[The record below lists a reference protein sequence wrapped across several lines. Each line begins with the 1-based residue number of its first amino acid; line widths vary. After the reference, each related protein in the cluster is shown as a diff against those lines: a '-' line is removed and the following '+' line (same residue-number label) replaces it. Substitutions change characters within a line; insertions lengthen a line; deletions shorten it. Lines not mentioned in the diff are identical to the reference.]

1 MAVDSGDRRAFLR
14 DTLGKL
20 AREVARRTEE
30 KVVQRRWFRPPGA
43 RSEIEFLA
51 ACTRCGAC
59 VDVCPAHAIR
69 SAPPTAG
76 LAAGTP
82 VLEPAI
88 QACIVCADI
97 PCARACPTT
106 ALVPPAAGWD
116 EVRLGVLS
124 LDVDRCIT
132 FHGSSC
138 GVCARACPI
147 GERALAMDAQ
157 GHPVLKP
164 EGCVGCGVCVTA
176 CVTTPSSLALQ
187 IRGDR
192 SNAEW

>member
-20 AREVARRTEE
+20 AREVARRTEA

-43 RSEIEFLA
+43 RPEIEFLA

-69 SAPPTAG
+69 NAPPTAG

-82 VLEPAI
+82 MLEPSI

-97 PCARACPTT
+97 PCARACPTG

-176 CVTTPSSLALQ
+176 CVTTPSSLVLTMKS
-187 IRGDR
+187 GDL
-192 SNAEW
+192 

>member
-1 MAVDSGDRRAFLR
+1 MAVDSGDRRDFLR

-20 AREVARRTEE
+20 AREVARRAEA

-43 RSEIEFLA
+43 LPEIEFLA

-69 SAPPTAG
+69 SAPPGAG

-82 VLEPAI
+82 VLEPSI

-97 PCARACPTT
+97 PCARACPTG

-147 GERALAMDAQ
+147 GERALAMDAR

-176 CVTTPSSLALQ
+176 CVTTPSSLSLTMVTH
-187 IRGDR
+187 D
-192 SNAEW
+192 

>member
-1 MAVDSGDRRAFLR
+1 MAVDSGDRRDFLR

-20 AREVARRTEE
+20 AREVARRTEA

-43 RSEIEFLA
+43 RPEIEFLA

-69 SAPPTAG
+69 NAPPTAG

-82 VLEPAI
+82 MLEPSI

-97 PCARACPTT
+97 PCARACPTG
-106 ALVPPAAGWD
+106 ALIPPATGWD

-176 CVTTPSSLALQ
+176 CVTTPSSLALR
-187 IRGDR
+187 IRGEG
-192 SNAEW
+192 SFFIS

>member
-1 MAVDSGDRRAFLR
+1 MAVDSGDRRTFLR
-14 DTLGKL
+14 DTLGRL

-30 KVVQRRWFRPPGA
+30 KVVRRRWFRPPGA
-43 RSEIEFLA
+43 RPEIEFLA
-51 ACTRCGAC
+51 ACTRCAAC

-69 SAPPTAG
+69 SAPPDAG

-82 VLEPAI
+82 MLEPSI

-97 PCARACPTT
+97 PCAKACPTG
-106 ALVPPAAGWD
+106 ALIPPPAGWD

-147 GERALAMDAQ
+147 GERALAMDAR

-164 EGCVGCGVCVTA
+164 EACVGCGVCVTV
-176 CVTTPSSLALQ
+176 CVTTPSSLALAIQ
-187 IRGDR
+187 PGGV
-192 SNAEW
+192 

>member
-20 AREVARRTEE
+20 AREMARRTEA

-43 RSEIEFLA
+43 RPEIEFLT

-59 VDVCPAHAIR
+59 VDICPAHAIR

-82 VLEPAI
+82 VLEPSI

-97 PCARACPTT
+97 PCARACPTG
-106 ALVPPAAGWD
+106 ALVPPPAGWD

-124 LDVDRCIT
+124 LDVGRCIT

-164 EGCVGCGVCVTA
+164 EACVGCGVCVTA
-176 CVTTPSSLALQ
+176 CVTAPSSLALAMKP
-187 IRGDR
+187 GDL
-192 SNAEW
+192 

>member
-1 MAVDSGDRRAFLR
+1 MAVDPDDRRAFLR
-14 DTLGKL
+14 ETLGKL
-20 AREVARRTEE
+20 AREVARRTEAR
-30 KVVQRRWFRPPGA
+30 VVQRRWFRPPGA
-43 RSEIEFLA
+43 LPEIEFLA

-59 VDVCPAHAIR
+59 VDICPAHAIR
-69 SAPPTAG
+69 NAPPGAG

-82 VLEPAI
+82 VLEPSI
-88 QACIVCADI
+88 QACIVCEDI
-97 PCARACPTT
+97 PCARACPTG
-106 ALVPPAAGWD
+106 ALVPPPAGWD
-116 EVRLGVLS
+116 AVRLGVLS

-147 GERALAMDAQ
+147 GERALAMDAR

-176 CVTTPSSLALQ
+176 CVTTPSSLALALKP
-187 IRGDR
+187 GDL
-192 SNAEW
+192 